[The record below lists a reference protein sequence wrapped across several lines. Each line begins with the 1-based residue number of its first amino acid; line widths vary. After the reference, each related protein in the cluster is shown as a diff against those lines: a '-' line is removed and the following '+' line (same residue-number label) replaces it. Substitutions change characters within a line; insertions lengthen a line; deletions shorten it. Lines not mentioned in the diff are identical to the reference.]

1 MFDTRV
7 ILKLVIFSG
16 DDLSLSSWWRILA
29 LKLSVSGIMGLVS
42 YMATDAKRA
51 MRLNNL
57 GLPSPFLYISCFFCF
72 ALVLKCRCLY
82 IMGLSRRT
90 VNSGCALVR
99 LDKP

>member
-1 MFDTRV
+1 MDSLKVKLTFPSSVFDTRF

-51 MRLNNL
+51 MSQNI
-57 GLPSPFLYISCFFCF
+57 F
-72 ALVLKCRCLY
+72 
-82 IMGLSRRT
+82 GLSLFSCLSGIILLCLNPEVRRF
-90 VNSGCALVR
+90 A
-99 LDKP
+99 